1 MFERLGENAKEYMK
15 ISVLLEKELVNGNIL
30 TLKTKFI
37 EIVRFMA
44 SSLSNLGDNFTEGL
58 HKGAKI
64 LNHILSM
71 GMSKRV
77 Y

>member
-64 LNHILSM
+64 
-71 GMSKRV
+71 
-77 Y
+77 

>member
-1 MFERLGENAKEYMK
+1 MFERLGENAEEYMK

-37 EIVRFMA
+37 EIVRFMV
-44 SSLSNLGDNFTEGL
+44 SSLSNLEDNFTEGL

-64 LNHILSM
+64 
-71 GMSKRV
+71 
-77 Y
+77 

>member
-1 MFERLGENAKEYMK
+1 MK
-15 ISVLLEKELVNGNIL
+15 ISVLLEKELVDGNIL

-37 EIVRFMA
+37 EIVRFMV

-64 LNHILSM
+64 
-71 GMSKRV
+71 
-77 Y
+77 